1 MMKPL
6 TAGMHLSPMLAARDA
21 VAALA
26 ARREGRTAP
35 LRYDVPGQA
44 YEYERPAGQRDPDE
58 HRGPGVHRVSE
69 VEIDDDEVRIGE
81 AENLVILKKAE
92 CKVRVEAIPSG
103 QLSKV

>member
-1 MMKPL
+1 MKPL

-58 HRGPGVHRVSE
+58 HRGPGVHACPKSKSTTTKSGS
-69 VEIDDDEVRIGE
+69 VRQ
-81 AENLVILKKAE
+81 
-92 CKVRVEAIPSG
+92 RTS
-103 QLSKV
+103 